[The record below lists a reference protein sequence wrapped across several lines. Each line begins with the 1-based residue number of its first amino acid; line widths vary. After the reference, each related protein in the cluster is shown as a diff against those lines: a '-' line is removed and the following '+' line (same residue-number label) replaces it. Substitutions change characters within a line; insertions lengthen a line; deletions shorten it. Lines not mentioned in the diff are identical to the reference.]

1 MLRPDNGATNEDHC
15 AGLMYSTAQFSSV
28 QYSAVQYS
36 AEQYSTVEVLMLL
49 EPRHVPRLQQ
59 RRHAQPLRRARERQL
74 AVADNVASLQ
84 STTTYDCF

>member
-1 MLRPDNGATNEDHC
+1 MQ
-15 AGLMYSTAQFSSV
+15 YSTV

-84 STTTYDCF
+84 SRYYNLRLLLVVISVVI

>member
-1 MLRPDNGATNEDHC
+1 MQCSTVQ
-15 AGLMYSTAQFSSV
+15 YSTVQYSTVQYSKVQCKTV